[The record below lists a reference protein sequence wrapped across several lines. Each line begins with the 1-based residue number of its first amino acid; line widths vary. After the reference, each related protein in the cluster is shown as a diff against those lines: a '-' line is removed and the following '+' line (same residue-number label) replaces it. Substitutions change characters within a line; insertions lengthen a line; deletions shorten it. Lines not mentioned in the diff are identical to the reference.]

1 MIKITID
8 AINIMELE
16 NIIKDVQ
23 HLSRKMF
30 SKEVAKMHYSKD
42 RLNGFTMNQLLDL
55 EKWFKREIL
64 IKNEIKYKL

>member
-1 MIKITID
+1 
-8 AINIMELE
+8 MELE

-23 HLSRKMF
+23 HLSRKIF
-30 SKEVAKMHYSKD
+30 NKEVAKMHYSKD

-64 IKNEIKYKL
+64 IKNEIKYKS

>member
-1 MIKITID
+1 MRKITID

>member
-1 MIKITID
+1 
-8 AINIMELE
+8 
-16 NIIKDVQ
+16 VQ

-55 EKWFKREIL
+55 ERWFKKEIL

>member
-1 MIKITID
+1 
-8 AINIMELE
+8 MES
-16 NIIKDVQ
+16 IIKDVQ

>member
-1 MIKITID
+1 
-8 AINIMELE
+8 MES
-16 NIIKDVQ
+16 IIKDVQ

-64 IKNEIKYKL
+64 IKNEIKYKS

>member
-1 MIKITID
+1 MQI
-8 AINIMELE
+8 E

-23 HLSRKMF
+23 HLSKKMF

>member
-1 MIKITID
+1 
-8 AINIMELE
+8 MELE

-23 HLSRKMF
+23 HLSRKIF
-30 SKEVAKMHYSKD
+30 NKEVAKMHYSKD

-64 IKNEIKYKL
+64 IKNEIKYNNYETTK

>member
-1 MIKITID
+1 
-8 AINIMELE
+8 MELE

-30 SKEVAKMHYSKD
+30 NKEVAKMHYSKD

-55 EKWFKREIL
+55 ERWFKREIL
-64 IKNEIKYKL
+64 IKNEIKYNNYETTK

>member
-1 MIKITID
+1 M
-8 AINIMELE
+8 E

-30 SKEVAKMHYSKD
+30 NKEVAKMHYSKD

-64 IKNEIKYKL
+64 IKNQIKYNDK

>member
-1 MIKITID
+1 
-8 AINIMELE
+8 MELE

-30 SKEVAKMHYSKD
+30 NKEVAKMHYSKE

-55 EKWFKREIL
+55 ERWFKREIL
-64 IKNEIKYKL
+64 IKNEIKYNNYETTK

>member
-1 MIKITID
+1 M
-8 AINIMELE
+8 E

-64 IKNEIKYKL
+64 IKNEIKYNDK

>member
-1 MIKITID
+1 
-8 AINIMELE
+8 MES
-16 NIIKDVQ
+16 IIKDVQ

-55 EKWFKREIL
+55 ERWFNREIL
-64 IKNEIKYKL
+64 IKNEIKYNNYETTK

>member
-1 MIKITID
+1 MERKFNKHIK
-8 AINIMELE
+8 ME

-30 SKEVAKMHYSKD
+30 NKEVAKMHYSKD

-64 IKNEIKYKL
+64 IKNQIKYNDK

>member
-1 MIKITID
+1 MK
-8 AINIMELE
+8 

-55 EKWFKREIL
+55 ERWFKKEIL

>member
-1 MIKITID
+1 
-8 AINIMELE
+8 MES
-16 NIIKDVQ
+16 IIKDVQ
-23 HLSRKMF
+23 HLSRKIF
-30 SKEVAKMHYSKD
+30 NKEVAKMHYSKD

>member
-1 MIKITID
+1 M
-8 AINIMELE
+8 E
-16 NIIKDVQ
+16 NIIRNVQ

-64 IKNEIKYKL
+64 IKNEIKYNDK

>member
-1 MIKITID
+1 M
-8 AINIMELE
+8 E

-30 SKEVAKMHYSKD
+30 SKEVAKMHYSKE

-64 IKNEIKYKL
+64 IKNEIKYNDK

>member
-1 MIKITID
+1 
-8 AINIMELE
+8 
-16 NIIKDVQ
+16 
-23 HLSRKMF
+23 MF

-64 IKNEIKYKL
+64 IKNEIKYNNYETTK

>member
-1 MIKITID
+1 
-8 AINIMELE
+8 MES
-16 NIIKDVQ
+16 IIKDVQ

-64 IKNEIKYKL
+64 IKNEIKYNNYETTK

>member
-1 MIKITID
+1 MKS
-8 AINIMELE
+8 
-16 NIIKDVQ
+16 IIKDVQ

-30 SKEVAKMHYSKD
+30 SKEVAKMHYSKE

-55 EKWFKREIL
+55 EKWFKKEIL

>member
-1 MIKITID
+1 M
-8 AINIMELE
+8 E

-23 HLSRKMF
+23 HLSRKIF
-30 SKEVAKMHYSKD
+30 NKEVAKMHYSKD

-64 IKNEIKYKL
+64 IKNEIKYNDK

>member
-1 MIKITID
+1 MERKYKKKINKMNKT
-8 AINIMELE
+8 
-16 NIIKDVQ
+16 NIIQDVQ

-55 EKWFKREIL
+55 ERWFKKEIL

>member
-1 MIKITID
+1 MQI
-8 AINIMELE
+8 E

-30 SKEVAKMHYSKD
+30 NKEVAKMHYSKD

-64 IKNEIKYKL
+64 IKNEIKYNDK

>member
-1 MIKITID
+1 MQI
-8 AINIMELE
+8 E

-30 SKEVAKMHYSKD
+30 SKEVAKMHYSKE

-55 EKWFKREIL
+55 EKWFKKEIL